1 MSYYILPKINNFINI
16 NITKDNKILKP
27 YTSFSLYYFYN
38 NFLNENALLL
48 ENKICEDIIK
58 IVNPYEFIHSIIP
71 GFKYS
76 VSKIPF
82 VSSNFY
88 DFLEIAYTLNIFEFV
103 LQKNIFSLHISPNFN
118 SSIEC
123 MEILRENKIDTNIGV
138 TSLNNEEY
146 NEKEIDFIFFEL
158 LPEVYENHN
167 QYVVSMLYI
176 LKLILKSQ
184 NKNGCCILKI
194 SKIFY
199 KSIIDILFI
208 ITSMYEKVY
217 VIKPNTSNIFKYDK
231 YIICKGYIINDKKK
245 IFYNNYFDKINN
257 FLLEYDGD
265 FSNLN
270 IQQVINNEI
279 PSNFINK
286 IDDINIIIGQQ
297 LLESYNLII
306 NIIKNKNRDMKLDNI
321 KKINIQKCIQWC
333 EKYNIPCNKF
343 IEKSN
348 IFLKSLEE
356 EEII

>member
-16 NITKDNKILKP
+16 NIIKDNKILKP
-27 YTSFSLYYFYN
+27 YTSYSLYYFYN
-38 NFLNENALLL
+38 NFLNENGLLL

-58 IVNPYEFIHSIIP
+58 IVNPYEFIHTIIP

-76 VSKIPF
+76 VSKISF

-88 DFLEIAYTLNIFEFV
+88 DFLEITYTLNIFEFFQ
-103 LQKNIFSLHISPNFN
+103 QKNIFSLHISPNYN

-146 NEKEIDFIFFEL
+146 KEKEFDFIFFEL
-158 LPEVYENHN
+158 LPEDYENHN
-167 QYVVSMLYI
+167 QYIVSMLNI
-176 LKLILKSQ
+176 IKLIIKSQ

-231 YIICKGYIINDKKK
+231 YLICKGYIINDKKK
-245 IFYNNYFDKINN
+245 IFYNDYFDKINN

-270 IQQVINNEI
+270 IQQVIHNEI
-279 PSNFINK
+279 PCNFINK

-297 LLESYNLII
+297 LLESYNLIV
-306 NIIKNKNRDMKLDNI
+306 NIIKNKNRDMKIDNI

-348 IFLKSLEE
+348 IFLKSLEHE
-356 EEII
+356 EVI